1 MAQERRAYRLGR
13 RIGPG
18 QGKVSSTRPSTLIIR
33 EKSSSFQVEP
43 FSKIRAALNLRVHV
57 EETGDLIIRHVL
69 ANDEGKYQC
78 VAHNM
83 AATRES
89 PAISLSVYGKFLL
102 FSTCL
107 SSHSVFSKKKFWKKN
122 PLVFRLSLSLSLISF
137 IYSVQTTFSSFSLS
151 LSQEFCQHIARSTR
165 SALAPFFNGV

>member
-1 MAQERRAYRLGR
+1 M
-13 RIGPG
+13 
-18 QGKVSSTRPSTLIIR
+18 
-33 EKSSSFQVEP
+33 
-43 FSKIRAALNLRVHV
+43 

-107 SSHSVFSKKKFWKKN
+107 SSHSVFSKKKFLKKKSSRI
-122 PLVFRLSLSLSLISF
+122 PSLSLSLISF

-151 LSQEFCQHIARSTR
+151 LSLKSFASISHARLDPPSLPFSMACDRVEVVRSRHYIHHLTGPGNFLPCSVVRWQIISTTPD
-165 SALAPFFNGV
+165 SFTLH

>member
-1 MAQERRAYRLGR
+1 M
-13 RIGPG
+13 
-18 QGKVSSTRPSTLIIR
+18 
-33 EKSSSFQVEP
+33 
-43 FSKIRAALNLRVHV
+43 

-122 PLVFRLSLSLSLISF
+122 PLVFRLSLSLF
-137 IYSVQTTFSSFSLS
+137 
-151 LSQEFCQHIARSTR
+151 
-165 SALAPFFNGV
+165 P